1 MSARI
6 LTYVDASVLITASRG
21 DNLAARLRAL
31 KVLGDRRREFLSS
44 EFLRLETLPYAIH
57 FKRSKEQAF
66 LLGFFDQRVH
76 YWVENETDLF
86 QPAHDLIARY
96 NLQLID
102 ALHLSAA
109 MMYKAEFVTV
119 EKPTKP
125 FHSAYSLVA
134 SLYQK

>member
-1 MSARI
+1 MPAKV

-21 DNLAARLRAL
+21 DNLAVRLRAL
-31 KVLGDRRREFLSS
+31 KVLGDKQREFLSS
-44 EFLRLETLPYAIH
+44 EFLRLETLPYTIH

-66 LLGFFDQRVH
+66 LHNFFEQHVD
-76 YWVENETDLF
+76 YWVTNEVDLF
-86 QPAHDLIARY
+86 QPAYDLIVRH

-125 FHSAYSLVA
+125 FHSAYSRVA